1 MSLRT
6 SLLAVAAVVLAAAS
20 FFAFLQHRL
29 TGPLLGFGHHPEVS
43 ARLEE
48 SLADQRA
55 LAHLDPANEAAYR
68 ERFAALET
76 LLQRLYVVE
85 HSRDAII
92 RRYDTIVLSLMGAV
106 VFAVTGAFLWHERRL
121 EARLLRLQGALA
133 DLAAGRTDLDV
144 GERARDVVGRI
155 ARMIEETSRQM
166 ARDRRRLAALQ
177 NLSAWQEAARRHA
190 HEMRTPLTGAR
201 LELTR
206 LASLVADDPAARRR
220 EIEQAAKSAGQEI
233 ERLGTFAQRFTSFA
247 KLPSPQPRRQDV
259 GALLAEFAATF
270 ESAWPGLALVL
281 VPSEE
286 PCEAAVDRDMLRQ
299 VLVNLC
305 DNAAQAA
312 GEEGGRLEISFA
324 REGLSVAVRVA
335 DDGPGIS
342 GAVMTRLFE
351 PYTTT
356 RSVGEGM
363 GLGLAI
369 SRKILLDHGG
379 DLELEA
385 TSEAGTTFRLTLPC
399 EEVRSSEENRP

>member
-1 MSLRT
+1 MSLRI
-6 SLLAVAAVVLAAAS
+6 SLLAVAAVVVAAAT

-29 TGPLLGFGHHPEVS
+29 SGPLLGFGHHPEVA

-55 LAHLDPANEAAYR
+55 LARFDPTNETLYR
-68 ERFAALET
+68 ERFSALET
-76 LLQRLYVVE
+76 LLQRLYVLE
-85 HSRDAII
+85 HSREAIV
-92 RRYDTIVLSLMGAV
+92 RRYDTIVLGLMGAV
-106 VFAVTGAFLWHERRL
+106 VVAVTGAFLWHERRQ
-121 EARLLRLQGALA
+121 EARLLRLQGALT
-133 DLAAGRTDLDV
+133 DLAAGRTDIDV
-144 GERARDVVGRI
+144 GEPARDVVGRI
-155 ARMIEETSRQM
+155 ARMVEETSRRM
-166 ARDRRRLAALQ
+166 ARDHRRLAALQ

-206 LASLVADDPAARRR
+206 LATLIADDPSGRRH
-220 EIEQAAKSAGQEI
+220 EIEQAARSAGQEI
-233 ERLGTFAQRFTSFA
+233 ERLGTFAQQFTSFA
-247 KLPSPQPRRQDV
+247 RLPSPELRRQDV
-259 GALLAEFAATF
+259 GALLAEFASTF
-270 ESAWPGLALVL
+270 DSAWPGLELVL
-281 VPSEE
+281 VPAEG

-312 GEEGGRLEISFA
+312 AGDGGRVEISLA
-324 REGLSVAVRVA
+324 GEGESVAVRVA
-335 DDGPGIS
+335 DDGPGIPDP
-342 GAVMTRLFE
+342 VRTRLFE

-385 TSEAGTTFRLTLPC
+385 TSEAGTTFRLTLPGQ
-399 EEVRSSEENRP
+399 EVEP